1 MNQQSLSEE
10 IYNELK
16 NLNEGDISNPII
28 QNDKVIFLKINKIS
42 NIQNQNFDIEK
53 IKNSLI
59 NKKRNNLFDLYS
71 KSYLS
76 KLKNNSYIEFK

>member
-1 MNQQSLSEE
+1 VNQQSLSEE